1 MDTGDFPD
9 RAQLIDIVPLQP
21 IGDDEE
27 LAATQARIHRLLDGK
42 PLSQGD
48 RDYLKILGMLV
59 YEYEEI
65 HEPMPTLAGTA
76 LLQALL
82 DEAKLQ
88 PDQITALFGSEAN
101 LSAILNQQ
109 QDLTVKQ
116 IQTLAQ
122 VFHVRPE
129 LFLEHPASGSQNL
142 GDNEG

>member
-1 MDTGDFPD
+1 MTIGLRTPSPYYLELINTFPP
-9 RAQLIDIVPLQP
+9 RP
-21 IGDDEE
+21 IGNDEE
-27 LAATQARIHRLLDGK
+27 LAATQARIHSLLDGK
-42 PLSQGD
+42 PLSQDD

-59 YEYEEI
+59 YEYEES

-82 DEAKLQ
+82 DEAELQ

-122 VFHVRPE
+122 FFHIKPE
-129 LFLEHPASGSQNL
+129 LFLECSASEVEN
-142 GDNEG
+142 